1 MTTIPNTPKST
12 VAKQR
17 KGILLAGGSGSR
29 LFPITLGVSKQLV
42 PVYDKPLVYYPLS
55 LLMMAKVRDVLII
68 TTPDDQPQFQRL
80 LGSGSQWGMN
90 FSYAVQPAPNGL
102 AEALIIGEEFL
113 AGAPSCMVLGDN
125 ILYGN
130 ELATILQRAGSIE
143 KGASIFAYP
152 VSNPEA
158 YGVAELDRAGRVLS
172 IEEKPARPKS
182 HWAIP
187 GIYFYDS
194 KASALA
200 KKVKPSLRGEL
211 EITALNQLYLEAGEL
226 HGEVLG
232 RGIAWLDAGTHDSL
246 LEASNFISTIQ
257 NRQGLLVSCPEE
269 IAWRFGFIS
278 REQLIKAAEPFMKSN
293 YGKYLLQMAHSEI

>member
-1 MTTIPNTPKST
+1 MKSILNTPKST
-12 VAKQR
+12 AAKQR

-90 FSYAVQPAPNGL
+90 FSYAVQPSPNGL

-130 ELATILQRAGSIE
+130 ELATILLRAGSIE

-158 YGVAELDRAGRVLS
+158 YGVAEIDKEGRVLS
-172 IEEKPARPKS
+172 IEEKPTRPKS

-200 KKVKPSLRGEL
+200 KTVKPSARGEL

-293 YGKYLLQMAHSEI
+293 YGKYLLQMAQSEI